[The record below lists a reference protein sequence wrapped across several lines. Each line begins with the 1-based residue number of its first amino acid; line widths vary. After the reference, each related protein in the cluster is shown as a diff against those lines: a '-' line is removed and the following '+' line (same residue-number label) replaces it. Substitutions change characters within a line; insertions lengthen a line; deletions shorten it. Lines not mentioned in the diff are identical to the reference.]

1 MKKILF
7 ATLALAATGS
17 SQAQAQEMGRVI
29 SATPV
34 MQQVGVPRQ
43 VCGTETVAVQPP
55 KSGAGAAIGAIAGGA
70 IGNSVG
76 GGAGQAA
83 ATMIGIV
90 GGAVLGDRIEGA
102 PPAQAHNVQRCTL
115 QTFYENRA
123 TSYNVVYEY
132 GGKQYS
138 VQLPN
143 DPGPTLQLQVT
154 PVGAPPQNAAAAV
167 AQVQASPVYAPAP
180 AAVVAAPSYPVYYPA
195 PYPAAY
201 PAPYYGPYIPPVQLR
216 FGYWGGW
223 GGHRHWR

>member
-1 MKKILF
+1 MNKFLI
-7 ATLALAATGS
+7 ATLTLAATGIV
-17 SQAQAQEMGRVI
+17 QAQEVGRVL

-55 KSGAGAAIGAIAGGA
+55 KSGAGAAMGAIAGGA

-90 GGAVLGDRIEGA
+90 GGAVLGDRIEGT
-102 PPAQAHNVQRCTL
+102 PPAQVQNVQRCTL

-167 AQVQASPVYAPAP
+167 AQVQASPVYAPALT
-180 AAVVAAPSYPVYYPA
+180 AVVAAPSYPVYYPA
-195 PYPAAY
+195 PY